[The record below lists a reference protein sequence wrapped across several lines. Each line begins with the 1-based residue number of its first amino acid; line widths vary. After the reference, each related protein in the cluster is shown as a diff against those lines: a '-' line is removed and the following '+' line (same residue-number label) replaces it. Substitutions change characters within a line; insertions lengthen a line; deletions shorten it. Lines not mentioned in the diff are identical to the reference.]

1 MECTL
6 HNEWAYKS
14 TEAGVAESYPSLEST
29 PSHYNSRAIFLID
42 SMHYGAYPYSLA
54 AAGPHQVHHDLA
66 DRQSPHTSG
75 EEDDDK
81 VKRPMNAFMVWSR
94 KMRKKIADENPK
106 MHNSEISK
114 RLGTQW
120 KALSDEEK
128 RPYIEEAKKLREAHM
143 KKHPNYKYKPK
154 RKKQAPHGMNAIRRL
169 MPMDTPHPY
178 FGYPQRPATLAHLG
192 NQVMPTRAAWNG
204 QTSHYGLQT
213 AGDYYYQNGQNY
225 YYSSGA
231 HPGGYG
237 PRPSPAYTNTQWTG
251 MTSVSTPYLQ
261 SNTTLPDYATA
272 AGSNQQQLSPQQ
284 QPGCIIN
291 NSYPGNDSNCFSN
304 SMPSVQTS
312 PNPLV
317 MSNVDTGIGSPEAI
331 NSPVESLTGTILGTC
346 KVPDDCTSIHSNDS
360 GAETDLRNMISTYLE
375 ETNSCPTDGTGTPE
389 FKLLSTSAD
398 FVSSTASSFTN
409 STDSLL
415 DNTGGMLP
423 LQHLM

>member
-1 MECTL
+1 
-6 HNEWAYKS
+6 
-14 TEAGVAESYPSLEST
+14 
-29 PSHYNSRAIFLID
+29 
-42 SMHYGAYPYSLA
+42 MHFGAYPYPLA
-54 AAGPHQVHHDLA
+54 AQVQHDL

-120 KALSDEEK
+120 KALSEDDK

-154 RKKQAPHGMNAIRRL
+154 RKKQTQHGMGGIRRL
-169 MPMDTPHPY
+169 VMDSAHPY
-178 FGYPQRPATLAHLG
+178 FYPQRPAATLAHMG
-192 NQVMPTRAAWNG
+192 AQVMPTRTAWNG
-204 QTSHYGLQT
+204 QTPQYGLQQT
-213 AGDYYYQNGQNY
+213 GGEYYYGGQNNS
-225 YYSSGA
+225 YYSYPSA
-231 HPGGYG
+231 HHPNGYG
-237 PRPSPAYTNTQWTG
+237 TRPSPAAYTSTHWAT
-251 MTSVSTPYLQ
+251 VSTPYLQ
-261 SNTTLPDYATA
+261 SSSTLPDYVTA
-272 AGSNQQQLSPQQ
+272 AGGNNQLSPQQ
-284 QPGCIIN
+284 SCIVSN
-291 NSYPGNDSNCFSN
+291 TYPGSDFSNCGGN
-304 SMPSVQTS
+304 SMGSVLPSPTS
-312 PNPLV
+312 LV
-317 MSNVDTGIGSPEAI
+317 MSSVETGIGSPEAT
-331 NSPVESLTGTILGTC
+331 SPVESLTGAILGNC

-375 ETNSCPTDGTGTPE
+375 ESNSCPNEGTGTPE
-389 FKLLSTSAD
+389 FKLLNTSAHCTD

-415 DNTGGMLP
+415 DNTGGTLP